1 MTALAR
7 SLLSLWCLSLTVRP
21 RKRSQCHRARTR
33 QHQPQKPRRSRTA
46 IQAMTR
52 GQTAVTLAV
61 ATTPTD
67 TLQDRINR
75 IHLRMNLLGWK
86 LVGQEYVASSSEN
99 SLLLL
104 SYQR

>member
-7 SLLSLWCLSLTVRP
+7 SLLSLWLLVP
-21 RKRSQCHRARTR
+21 NSQAA
-33 QHQPQKPRRSRTA
+33 QAQSMPSSEDSPAPAAEAAAIRTA